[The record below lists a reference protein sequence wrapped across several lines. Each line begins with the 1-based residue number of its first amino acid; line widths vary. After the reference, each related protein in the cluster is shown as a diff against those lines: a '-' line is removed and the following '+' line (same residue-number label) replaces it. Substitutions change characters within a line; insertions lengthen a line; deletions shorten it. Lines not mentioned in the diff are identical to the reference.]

1 MTSSDTVIEKT
12 GKSLEEWFA
21 ILDRWGATTKGHPA
35 TAKYLASEWGVNA
48 WWSQN
53 ITVEYEK
60 ARGLRVVGQRADGSF
75 EVSFRRTLPAPVE
88 WVYAAF
94 TEPELLNRWF
104 THDAQLDVR
113 EGGSYRT
120 GDSDNGVYKKVVP
133 AKRLRFTWENP
144 NHCPGSIVEIQFDA
158 PSTDRCVLSLTHSKI
173 KTQDGYN
180 DMKAGWSDAL
190 DSLKALAE
198 SYQIDP

>member
-1 MTSSDTVIEKT
+1 MTSPNTVVEKT
-12 GKSLEEWFA
+12 GKSLAEWFT

-35 TAKYLASEWGVNA
+35 TAKYLASEWGVSA

-60 ARGLRVVGQRADGSF
+60 ARGLRVVGQRADGRF
-75 EVSFRRTLPAPVE
+75 EVSFRRTLPASAE

-94 TEPELLNRWF
+94 TEPGLLNRWF

-113 EGGSYRT
+113 EGGTYRT
-120 GDSDNGVYKKVVP
+120 GDGDKGVYKKVIP

-144 NHCPGSIVEIQFDA
+144 IHSPGSMVDIQFDA
-158 PSTDRCVLSLTHSKI
+158 ASSNSCVLSLTHSKI
-173 KTQDGYN
+173 KTQDGYH
-180 DMKAGWSDAL
+180 DMKAGWGGAL
-190 DSLKALAE
+190 DNLKIVAE
-198 SYQIDP
+198 SHQTDP